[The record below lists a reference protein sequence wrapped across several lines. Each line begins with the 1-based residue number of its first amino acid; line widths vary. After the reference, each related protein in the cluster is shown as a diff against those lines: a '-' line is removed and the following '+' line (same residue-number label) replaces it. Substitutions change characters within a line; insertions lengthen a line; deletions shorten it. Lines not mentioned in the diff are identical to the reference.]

1 MKKAIFIIMITVF
14 LNVALTKTV
23 QAHGQTMYRA
33 VHHPNNARHRYTPF
47 VPPKPPGWPQ
57 ILFAKDIIKSFREK
71 GWITVNTSDVRTSEL
86 KTLPGRTWESVGFI
100 VPFYNTALKG
110 CVLSFKEKKEFEKI
124 KKYYLDLNKKGK
136 LYSWSFSRDNIL
148 VVLDGAMPAR
158 MADEFQSI
166 LNQVRAQHTH

>member
-14 LNVALTKTV
+14 MNVALTKTV
-23 QAHGQTMYRA
+23 QALRQTMPRS
-33 VHHPNNARHRYTPF
+33 VDHPNNARHRYTPF

-57 ILFAKDIIKSFREK
+57 ILFAKDIVKSFREK
-71 GWITVNTSDVRTSEL
+71 GWITVNTSEVRTSEL

-100 VPFYNTALKG
+100 VPFHNTGLKG

-124 KKYYLDLNKKGK
+124 KKYYLGLNKKRK

-158 MADEFQSI
+158 EARKFKI
-166 LNQVRAQHTH
+166 LLDGIR